1 MSSDASEPSLAVRR
15 PLPWFLLRRFLRSFT
30 PVAALAVAGL
40 VALFVS
46 ANLTLP
52 FEKLV
57 TFNGSMGAQA
67 YFFED
72 GRVREMPLR
81 HHMRVNVIR
90 QGSIAAVTGD
100 LESLDFVFP
109 SGQPTAELLVE
120 RRRTARGYY
129 SVNHPF
135 VSPIVLATYRD
146 YAETLH
152 AAGVATPQNTPGFD
166 RPYYYNLTM
175 AGFLGLVAPRSPGMI

>member
-1 MSSDASEPSLAVRR
+1 VSSDASEPSLAVRR

-72 GRVREMPLR
+72 GRVREMLLR

-109 SGQPTAELLVE
+109 SGQPAAELLVE
-120 RRRTARGYY
+120 RRRTARG
-129 SVNHPF
+129 
-135 VSPIVLATYRD
+135 T
-146 YAETLH
+146 
-152 AAGVATPQNTPGFD
+152 TP
-166 RPYYYNLTM
+166 
-175 AGFLGLVAPRSPGMI
+175 